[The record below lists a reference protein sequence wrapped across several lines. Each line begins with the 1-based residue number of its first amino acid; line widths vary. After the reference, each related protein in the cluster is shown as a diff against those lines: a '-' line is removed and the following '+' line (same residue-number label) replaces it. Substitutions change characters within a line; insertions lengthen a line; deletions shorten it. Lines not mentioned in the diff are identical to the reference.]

1 MEQDLSRPWVLDFDN
16 DGDDGVKKPINAEL
30 QRFLAFAQQH
40 EAELYQLREEIVD
53 DKVTQSAEERRA
65 CVVRLD
71 TRPPERA
78 PAIEL
83 AQTGE
88 RSLRKVRGARS
99 TSSRVPAGHRCLC
112 FRC

>member
-1 MEQDLSRPWVLDFDN
+1 MEDLSRPWVLDFDN
-16 DGDDGVKKPINAEL
+16 DDDDGVKKPVNAEL

-40 EAELYQLREEIVD
+40 EAELDQIRREVVD

-65 CVVRLD
+65 LVARLD

-88 RSLRKVRGARS
+88 RSLRKVSASWSRGR
-99 TSSRVPAGHRCLC
+99 L
-112 FRC
+112 